1 MSVGSVW
8 TCFLAI
14 TNQSFVV
21 KLGWYSKLLNVS
33 FFRLVLMSIDDWM
46 SLQAFVLYI
55 FFPFLYSY
63 FSLYFPKRDCRGF
76 LVDWFSFG
84 SCFISF
90 ILRMVLAF
98 ICLSVFFFFL
108 QIWIALSWLVYW
120 KHSNICGFGV
130 GQEDE
135 EYHGLSKG
143 ETSHIIVWQVHC

>member
-1 MSVGSVW
+1 
-8 TCFLAI
+8 
-14 TNQSFVV
+14 
-21 KLGWYSKLLNVS
+21 
-33 FFRLVLMSIDDWM
+33 M

-98 ICLSVFFFFL
+98 ICLSVFFFFYKYESL
-108 QIWIALSWLVYW
+108 CLGWSIENIPTFVDLV
-120 KHSNICGFGV
+120 
-130 GQEDE
+130 
-135 EYHGLSKG
+135 
-143 ETSHIIVWQVHC
+143 